1 MRVVAVLLVASC
13 SGPMSAPA
21 SAPDA
26 AASSPPDAVV
36 DASPPTPL
44 TVQWLGV
51 QGYLLSHG
59 GESVLTAPLFT
70 RASLVDVSVN
80 APTPADTAAIDA
92 NLPPLDDL
100 RAIVSGHAHYDHL
113 MDVPRVMTAHA
124 PSALLYANLSARH
137 IFAALA
143 PDSCG
148 TPPASIDQIDRARVI
163 ALDDPLASAVD
174 YRNCPS
180 SRPEGAPLA
189 GSWVRVP
196 GSHIRLYAIC
206 SEHPAQV
213 GIYHFGAGSI
223 DADLCALPSSAGGW
237 LEGRTLAFLIDFLDD
252 ADQPAFR
259 IYYQDAPTNAPI
271 GNPPAD
277 VIADHPVDVAL
288 LNVGNYDQV
297 RDQPTEILQTLTPR
311 FAISGHWEDFFQ
323 PLSSPLT
330 PLPFENVDTYRARAD
345 ALMPTGRSIIPT
357 TRGQVVIVP
366 PP

>member
-1 MRVVAVLLVASC
+1 MRAGVVVVLVLVAAC
-13 SGPMSAPA
+13 SGARSA
-21 SAPDA
+21 SAPD
-26 AASSPPDAVV
+26 SSAPDSSAPDSAPSV
-36 DASPPTPL
+36 DAAPTPL

-51 QGYLLSHG
+51 QGYLLTHD

-70 RASLVDVSVN
+70 RASLVDVSV
-80 APTPADTAAIDA
+80 AAATPADTAAIDA
-92 NLPPLDDL
+92 NLPPLDDV

-143 PDSCG
+143 PDTCG
-148 TPPASIDQIDRARVI
+148 TAPPDPIARDRVI

-180 SRPEGAPLA
+180 ERPDGAPLEGA
-189 GSWVRVP
+189 WVRVP

-223 DADLCALPSSAGGW
+223 DRDLCALPASAGGW
-237 LEGRTLAFLIDFLDD
+237 LEGRTLAFLIDFLDASD
-252 ADQPAFR
+252 RPTFR
-259 IYYQDAPTNAPI
+259 IYYQDAPTNAPL

-277 VIADHPVDVAL
+277 VLADHAVDLAL

-297 RDQPTEILQTLTPR
+297 RDQPTEILHTLTTGDVSAAMLAMR
-311 FAISGHWEDFFQ
+311 KHIESGWSVLKEATAEEV
-323 PLSSPLT
+323 SNIT
-330 PLPFENVDTYRARAD
+330 
-345 ALMPTGRSIIPT
+345 
-357 TRGQVVIVP
+357 
-366 PP
+366 